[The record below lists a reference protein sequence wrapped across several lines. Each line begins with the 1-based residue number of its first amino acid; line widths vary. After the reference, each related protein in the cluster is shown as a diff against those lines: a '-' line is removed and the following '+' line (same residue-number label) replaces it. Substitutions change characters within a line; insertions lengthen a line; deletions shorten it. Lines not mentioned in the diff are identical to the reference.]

1 MVEGDK
7 ENDMILTNRAY
18 FSLIISHLLANAN
31 KFTEKGSITLSY
43 HLDSGANLVTLSVT
57 DTGCGIPQDKQ
68 EWIFERFTEQTN
80 KPPAATAYS
89 PKGSRSDF
97 LKPRQIRRQ

>member
-1 MVEGDK
+1 MEISSLVMSSEKPLIAFK

-43 HLDSGANLVTLSVT
+43 HRDNEA
-57 DTGCGIPQDKQ
+57 
-68 EWIFERFTEQTN
+68 
-80 KPPAATAYS
+80 
-89 PKGSRSDF
+89 
-97 LKPRQIRRQ
+97 